1 MSKLIQSGWFL
12 GALSD
17 KLAGPL
23 MKDCASAST
32 IDGAIQRILHQ
43 KGTIATSW
51 ASVVREGKGITLVI
65 SN

>member
-1 MSKLIQSGWFL
+1 M
-12 GALSD
+12 SD

-43 KGTIATSW
+43 KGTIATSG
-51 ASVVREGKGITLVI
+51 ASVVRAGKGITLVI